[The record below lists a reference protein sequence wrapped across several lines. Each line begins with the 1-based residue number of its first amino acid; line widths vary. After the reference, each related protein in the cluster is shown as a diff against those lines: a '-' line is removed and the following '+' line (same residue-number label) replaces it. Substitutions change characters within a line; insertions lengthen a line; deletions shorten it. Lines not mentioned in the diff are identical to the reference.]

1 MVSSFGELL
10 HFSRLLEDN
19 RLKDII
25 KEDLIFSINLISPM
39 QRLKVWLALYHGLLG
54 TTFDPQNQ

>member
-10 HFSRLLEDN
+10 YFLRLLEDN

-39 QRLKVWLALYHGLLG
+39 QRLKV
-54 TTFDPQNQ
+54 